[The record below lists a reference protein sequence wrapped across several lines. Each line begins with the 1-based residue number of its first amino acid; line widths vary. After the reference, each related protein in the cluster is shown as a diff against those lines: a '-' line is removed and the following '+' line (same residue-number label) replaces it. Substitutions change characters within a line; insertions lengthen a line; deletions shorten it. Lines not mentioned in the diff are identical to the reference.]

1 MKLTGLYGK
10 GAYMQFRVCGF
21 LFSIFSIVYLYVFQK
36 HVLEALHFSLAHG
49 KTHFAPLGS
58 ALVITLILVLL
69 AWGISSLFQLKEGV
83 KAWAYFP
90 SCVIL
95 GFLTRIDYTV
105 YLHHTPDNWMWQ
117 IGLLLVGVVVV
128 TMILRYVMRPL
139 TEKQWSLI
147 VKLNSNLSILLVLC
161 FMTILIGN
169 TKRIF
174 HHELEAEFYLRERN
188 TTKVLK
194 VAEKSVEAS
203 RTLTVL
209 RSIAMACEGSMGDKL
224 FAYPQYYK
232 SDGLFFPDKSAQNL
246 RFNNDSI
253 YALLGV
259 RPYVGE
265 KRQDYLRNSCYE
277 ETGKYTALDYY
288 LSSLLLEKQLDD
300 FVQAFDDLCDS
311 SAYIPRYYQEAF
323 ILYEDACTSAERI
336 YSPDS
341 VLLSKYVAYKERKT
355 TFTSHIEAKNQM
367 RREYGDTYWW
377 YFDYQE

>member
-117 IGLLLVGVVVV
+117 IGLLLVGFVVV

-194 VAEKSVEAS
+194 YTD
-203 RTLTVL
+203 RFTLN
-209 RSIAMACEGSMGDKL
+209 CH
-224 FAYPQYYK
+224 
-232 SDGLFFPDKSAQNL
+232 
-246 RFNNDSI
+246 
-253 YALLGV
+253 GV
-259 RPYVGE
+259 
-265 KRQDYLRNSCYE
+265 
-277 ETGKYTALDYY
+277 
-288 LSSLLLEKQLDD
+288 
-300 FVQAFDDLCDS
+300 
-311 SAYIPRYYQEAF
+311 
-323 ILYEDACTSAERI
+323 
-336 YSPDS
+336 
-341 VLLSKYVAYKERKT
+341 
-355 TFTSHIEAKNQM
+355 
-367 RREYGDTYWW
+367 RREYGR
-377 YFDYQE
+377 